1 MPFNRTSLPASLALA
16 AFVTLLGACGPAGV
30 NGSVDVP
37 AGGSADSATTVNG
50 AVHVGDGA
58 TVGKAAT
65 VNGAI
70 HLGQNVTA
78 GSAKTVNG
86 GIRVGSGAKVT
97 DDVIVVNGGIDLA
110 KGAEVAGRVTNVNGN
125 IRLDAARVGGGITT
139 FNGDIRVG
147 SGSRVEG
154 GIHVEKPEGSG
165 DWIHNVPRIV
175 IEGGAVVE
183 GPLKFEREVR
193 LYVSESAEIGPVE
206 GATVEKYMGEEPDGD
221 VGSSSGDAHPEP
233 SAAAGTGGGPERE

>member
-1 MPFNRTSLPASLALA
+1 MPFNRTSVPASLALVA
-16 AFVTLLGACGPAGV
+16 LVALSGCGPAGV
-30 NGSVDVP
+30 NGSVDIP
-37 AGGSADSATTVNG
+37 AGESAESAATVNG

-58 TVGKAAT
+58 TVGRAAT

-97 DDVIVVNGGIDLA
+97 DDVIAVNGGIDLA
-110 KGAEVAGRVTNVNGN
+110 KGAEVAGRVTNVNGS
-125 IRLDAARVGGGITT
+125 IQLDAARVGRGITT
-139 FNGDIRVG
+139 FNGDVRVG

-175 IEGGAVVE
+175 IEPGAVVE
-183 GPLKFEREVR
+183 GPLRFEREVR

-206 GATVEKYMGEEPDGD
+206 GATVEKYAGEEPDAD
-221 VGSSSGDAHPEP
+221 VASSGDSASKP
-233 SAAAGTGGGPERE
+233 SASAGAGGPERE

>member
-1 MPFNRTSLPASLALA
+1 MPFNRTSLPASL
-16 AFVTLLGACGPAGV
+16 TLTTVLVLSGCGPIGV
-30 NGSVDVP
+30 NGSVDIP
-37 AGGSADSATTVNG
+37 AGESVESATTVNG

-78 GSAKTVNG
+78 TSAKTVNG

-97 DDVIVVNGGIDLA
+97 DDVIAVNGGIDLA
-110 KGAEVAGRVTNVNGN
+110 KGADVVGRVTNVNGS
-125 IRLDAARVGGGITT
+125 IRLEAAHVGRGITT
-139 FNGDIRVG
+139 FNGDVRVG
-147 SGSRVEG
+147 TGSRVEG

-165 DWIHNVPRIV
+165 DWTHNVPRIV
-175 IEGGAVVE
+175 IEPGAVVE

-193 LYVSESAEIGPVE
+193 LYVAESAQIGPVE

-221 VGSSSGDAHPEP
+221 VASSSGDADPES
-233 SAAAGTGGGPERE
+233 SASPAAGGPERE